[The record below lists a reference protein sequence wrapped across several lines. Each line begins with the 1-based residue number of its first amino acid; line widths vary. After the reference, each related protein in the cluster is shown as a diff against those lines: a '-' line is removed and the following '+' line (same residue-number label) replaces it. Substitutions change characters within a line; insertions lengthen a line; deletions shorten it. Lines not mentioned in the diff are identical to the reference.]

1 MDSDGER
8 SVGLHRLLRMQG
20 SISGSLEHA
29 SLAQIS
35 SEGLIGRNAR
45 DPDGS
50 LAGRPH
56 TIHQITRYLAAPR
69 MENI

>member
-1 MDSDGER
+1 
-8 SVGLHRLLRMQG
+8 MQG
-20 SISGSLEHA
+20 SISGPLSMLP
-29 SLAQIS
+29 LAQIS

-45 DPDGS
+45 EPDGS
-50 LAGRPH
+50 LVGRPH